1 MSIAFA
7 NPSYLVLLL
16 LIPVIVYFGR
26 RSLAGL
32 DQTRRRLALFV
43 RSLSIIFLVLILAEV
58 QWQDEQDKLE
68 VAFVLDRSRSVPE
81 ETRNASLVAFNNI
94 NKNMGRHDLSRLIV
108 FGKDAA
114 TEQEINEA
122 GQKIKRIQSLVGTDQ
137 TNIAKALDSAI
148 NSFSPGVK
156 KRIVLFS
163 DGNQTTGDFTA
174 LASRAREKGIVVDV
188 VPLSYK
194 LTKEI
199 FVEKV
204 VLPKNVK
211 LNAPYLIRVVVRS
224 LAKTN
229 AVLELYEGGQRI
241 ASRRLALEPGVRVE
255 TFTRILTKAGFYN
268 VRALLKPEK
277 DSDELYQNNK
287 AFAYVYAKGESKI
300 LYVQGEDLDEKP
312 SPHFKTALANVG
324 INFKTIIPAEMPRDE
339 NILQQYDAIILDDVA
354 KYELTL
360 KQQAAIARA
369 VKNMGLGLV
378 MIGGPKSFGAGSWQ
392 DPPEGAPGGD
402 GDRFPVERA
411 LPVKM
416 EPKQKTV
423 IPTGA
428 LAIVMH
434 SCEFPQGN
442 DWGRKVTMKAI
453 QTLSAKDYV
462 GVVYYGM
469 SGSEWRFPMQ
479 KAANKNALK
488 RRIQGME
495 PGDMPDFDSSMRMA
509 VNGLLKVKVSMR
521 HMIILSDG
529 DPSPPA
535 PGLLKT
541 CRDNKITITTICIQP
556 HGGKQGSEV
565 ALMKRIA
572 TTTGGK
578 FYYLTGPKA
587 LPKIFIKETKR
598 VARPLIRNI
607 EFTPRASLKSPII
620 KGFNKLPKLYG
631 HVMTAP
637 KATASVILNTPEKDT
652 QPILIAWR
660 YGVGKSV
667 AFTSDVKP
675 RWSGAWIQSPVYS
688 AFWGQLVRWV
698 SKDVEDSTFQVATKV
713 EGDTGKIVVDAVDE
727 NGEFIDKLTVKGVV
741 TTPDGKEQVVELEQA
756 APGRYKGE
764 FKVGEVGN
772 YTISLLS
779 KDGKDSVAKAATS
792 GLVFPYS
799 DEFKKTQSNELI
811 LTEFAKLTKGRVVTL
826 EEALKGDESFFNHDL
841 NIEESLVPRWEFL
854 MILLM
859 CLFPID
865 VFIRRVMLDYSKIW
879 SWMRAFRSSQPKA
892 VESAN
897 QTLDR
902 LRARKLA
909 LRGQELK
916 KFEPTNE
923 VFGDDASVAGGAASE
938 SNTNTG
944 SPAKAEP
951 PKPEEKPADFTSRL
965 LQAKRRAQKD
975 FEDNK

>member
-16 LIPVIVYFGR
+16 LVPVIIYFGR

-32 DQTRRRLALFV
+32 DQTRRRLALLV

-81 ETRNASLVAFNNI
+81 DTRSASLVAFNKI
-94 NKNMGRHDLSRLIV
+94 NEKMDRHDLSRLIV

-114 TEQEINEA
+114 TEQEITEP
-122 GQKIKRIQSLVGTDQ
+122 GESIKRIQSLVGTDQ
-137 TNIAKALDSAI
+137 SNIARALDSAI

-163 DGNQTTGDFTA
+163 DGNQTTGDFIA

-211 LNAPYLIRVVVRS
+211 LNAPYAIRVVVRS
-224 LAKTN
+224 LTTTK

-241 ASRRLALEPGVRVE
+241 AARRLALKPGVTVE
-255 TFTRILTKAGFYN
+255 TFTRVLTKPGFYN
-268 VRALLKPEK
+268 VRALLKPMK
-277 DSDELYQNNK
+277 DGDELYQNNK

-300 LYVQGEDLDEKP
+300 LYVEGQDFEDQK

-324 INFKTIIPAEMPRDE
+324 INFKTVVPAEVPRDE
-339 NILQQYDAIILDDVA
+339 NVLQQYDAIILDDVA

-360 KQQAAIARA
+360 KQQGAIARA
-369 VKNMGLGLV
+369 VKNIGLGLV

-392 DPPEGAPGGD
+392 DPPGAAPD
-402 GDRFPVERA
+402 VETDRYPVERA

-428 LAIVMH
+428 LAIIMH

-479 KAANKNALK
+479 RAANKNALK
-488 RRIQGME
+488 RRIQNME

-572 TTTGGK
+572 TSTGGK
-578 FYYLTGPKA
+578 FYYLTSPKA

-607 EFTPRASLKSPII
+607 EFVPRVALKSPII

-652 QPILIAWR
+652 QPILVAWR
-660 YGVGKSV
+660 YGVGKSI

-713 EGDTGKIVVDAVDE
+713 VGDTGKIVVDAVDE
-727 NGEFIDKLTVKGVV
+727 DGEFIDKLTIKGVV

-779 KDGKDSVAKAATS
+779 KDGEDSVAKAATS

-811 LTEFAKLTKGRVVTL
+811 LNEFAKLTKGRIVTL
-826 EEALKGDESFFNHDL
+826 EDALKGEGDFFNHDL

-854 MILLM
+854 MILLL
-859 CLFPID
+859 CLFPLD

-879 SWMRAFRSSQPKA
+879 SWFRGFRSSQPKA
-892 VESAN
+892 VASAN

-902 LRARKLA
+902 LRARKLE

-916 KFEPTNE
+916 KFEPSDEAFDNAPG
-923 VFGDDASVAGGAASE
+923 VASGSTPPSQASGGPSGP
-938 SNTNTG
+938 SQT
-944 SPAKAEP
+944 PKAED
-951 PKPEEKPADFTSRL
+951 KPADFTSRL

-975 FEDNK
+975 FEENQ